1 MESIELLKNKL
12 FLFNNFLIE
21 RLGMPSEF
29 FTETNQLI
37 EKAYNEKNI
46 KVLKSG
52 EKEIYLQLKEMSPQN
67 QLELKELFKQKL
79 NIDISFQEELFD
91 QSIKKILKRGK
102 INSDEEYLIL
112 MDKMDNLKEIKTN
125 NQIRKINKLLLEY
138 QKKT

>member
-91 QSIKKILKRGK
+91 QSIGEILKRGK